1 MMLVQSHQSN
11 ALFVEQ
17 ATTLWIATRRLLE
30 SSRACQEPG
39 WGDLREKNQR
49 GLYAHRISNESRQTG
64 HGLGHADGD
73 DLLSANAS
81 GETARGSSKKGMPSR
96 LRRKTVVCQRDDRCD
111 SDVERRLQN
120 VSSVVHLGAASGE
133 TARDVDARPG
143 VAEAPVDI
151 HDAVRGDANGTCSIS
166 TFHRSYK
173 TRSSMG
179 EPLSKFANNNH
190 QGRSRNP

>member
-1 MMLVQSHQSN
+1 MLLRIVNLLHAKRERSDQLQGRSSRVRLRKRRGCTGRFIQRPLMMLVQSHQSN

-111 SDVERRLQN
+111 SDVEWKLQIL
-120 VSSVVHLGAASGE
+120 SSIVHLGAAPGE
-133 TARDVDARPG
+133 TAGDVDA
-143 VAEAPVDI
+143 
-151 HDAVRGDANGTCSIS
+151 
-166 TFHRSYK
+166 
-173 TRSSMG
+173 
-179 EPLSKFANNNH
+179 
-190 QGRSRNP
+190 